1 MDILSKLQPPPGA
14 KRSHRRVGRGPGS
27 GVGKTCGRGFNGQGS
42 RSGSGGM
49 LYFEGGQMPLQ
60 RRVPKRGFTNPT
72 RVRVV
77 TVDVGSLE
85 RFDEGTDV
93 TLELLRERGLI
104 KGRHDRVKVLG
115 TGQLSKKLAVHA
127 HAFSQGAAAKIEAA
141 GGSTVVESPPP
152 TGASAEP
159 AAAEATAD

>member
-1 MDILSKLQPPPGA
+1 
-14 KRSHRRVGRGPGS
+14 
-27 GVGKTCGRGFNGQGS
+27 
-42 RSGSGGM
+42 M

-60 RRVPKRGFTNPT
+60 RRVPKRGFCNPT

-77 TVDVGSLE
+77 TVDVGALE
-85 RFDEGTDV
+85 RFDAGTDV

-141 GGSTVVESPPP
+141 GGSTVVETSSP